1 MIFLGIAIPIGIL
14 LGLLLFFSGLYSRN
28 RLAAAASGGLDMFT
42 TNFENQLDSV
52 ENYLLNLS
60 LNDAT
65 FRSLSEQ
72 TDRTRAYLDAYE
84 IAQGFPAVLAAND
97 TLMGVVLRSGSGNLY
112 VGRYGAAAQQLK
124 QKLNLEAYLGQPGQT
139 NKMMT
144 KGWYLRTIGQ
154 RLYLLRSVF
163 YQKASLTAA
172 VDLRLVFEELVENY
186 GLDGRV
192 IVMNDSGNVL
202 VGDANLLPTKMEWN
216 SEGYCLTK
224 VGRDSRLVVRKQ
236 VKALTVLY
244 LVPYQHFGVDFAP
257 YQILLVFEELVEDYG
272 LDGRVIVMNDSGNVL
287 VGDANLL
294 PTKMEWNSEGYCLTK
309 VGRDSRLVVRKQV
322 KALTVLYLVPYQHF
336 GVDFAP
342 YQILLVMGAVFVLL
356 AIPFLLFYMKHEIFA
371 PMTALVST
379 MDRIGR
385 GELSVRSSVDYRNAE
400 FTQVNE
406 TFNRMIDQI
415 TQLKIDGYEKEL
427 EARRNEMTALKLQIR
442 PHFVLNCL
450 KSVYAM
456 VQTGSREDAQ
466 QLILLLSRYLRY
478 ILSFTATTTPLHTE
492 IEQCCNYA
500 ELSSVGQN
508 DPVEVVCEI
517 DPELSELP
525 LPPVSLLTLVENSVK
540 HGKMIGKTL
549 KITITAKL
557 LETEEGCMAD
567 LSVADN
573 GTGFTAG
580 DLKQL
585 NCAAPQEENGQH
597 VGLFNVV
604 RRLQLLY
611 GEQAA
616 IAFTNNRR
624 GGGARVELF
633 LPIDPVLQKKE
644 GETA

>member
-14 LGLLLFFSGLYSRN
+14 LGLLLFFSGLYNRN
-28 RLAAAASGGLDMFT
+28 RLAAAASGGLDIFT

-60 LNDAT
+60 LNDAS

-97 TLMGVVLRSGSGNLY
+97 ALMGVVLRSGSGNLY
-112 VGRYGAAAQQLK
+112 VGRYGATAQQLK

-172 VDLRLVFEELVENY
+172 VDLRLVFEELV
-186 GLDGRV
+186 
-192 IVMNDSGNVL
+192 
-202 VGDANLLPTKMEWN
+202 K
-216 SEGYCLTK
+216 
-224 VGRDSRLVVRKQ
+224 
-236 VKALTVLY
+236 
-244 LVPYQHFGVDFAP
+244 
-257 YQILLVFEELVEDYG
+257 DYG

-294 PTKMEWNSEGYCLTK
+294 PTKMEWNSAGYCLTK

-356 AIPFLLFYMKHEIFA
+356 AIPFILFYMKQEIFA

-415 TQLKIDGYEKEL
+415 TQLKL

-549 KITITAKL
+549 KITITVKL

-585 NCAAPQEENGQH
+585 NSAAPQEENGQH

>member
-14 LGLLLFFSGLYSRN
+14 LGLLLFFSGLYNRN

-97 TLMGVVLRSGSGNLY
+97 VLMGVVLRSGSGNLY

-172 VDLRLVFEELVENY
+172 VDLRLVFEELVEDY

-192 IVMNDSGNVL
+192 VVMNDSGNVL

-216 SEGYCLTK
+216 S
-224 VGRDSRLVVRKQ
+224 
-236 VKALTVLY
+236 A
-244 LVPYQHFGVDFAP
+244 
-257 YQILLVFEELVEDYG
+257 
-272 LDGRVIVMNDSGNVL
+272 
-287 VGDANLL
+287 
-294 PTKMEWNSEGYCLTK
+294 GYCLTK

-356 AIPFLLFYMKHEIFA
+356 AIPFILFYMKQEIFA

-508 DPVEVVCEI
+508 DSVEVVCEI

-585 NCAAPQEENGQH
+585 NCAAP
-597 VGLFNVV
+597 
-604 RRLQLLY
+604 
-611 GEQAA
+611 
-616 IAFTNNRR
+616 
-624 GGGARVELF
+624 
-633 LPIDPVLQKKE
+633 
-644 GETA
+644 

>member
-14 LGLLLFFSGLYSRN
+14 LGLLLFFSGLYNRN

-97 TLMGVVLRSGSGNLY
+97 VLMGVVLRSGSGNLY
-112 VGRYGAAAQQLK
+112 VGRYGATAQQLK

-172 VDLRLVFEELVENY
+172 VDLRLVFEELV
-186 GLDGRV
+186 
-192 IVMNDSGNVL
+192 
-202 VGDANLLPTKMEWN
+202 K
-216 SEGYCLTK
+216 
-224 VGRDSRLVVRKQ
+224 
-236 VKALTVLY
+236 
-244 LVPYQHFGVDFAP
+244 
-257 YQILLVFEELVEDYG
+257 DYG

-294 PTKMEWNSEGYCLTK
+294 PTKMEWNSAGYCMTK

-356 AIPFLLFYMKHEIFA
+356 AIPFLLFYMKQEIFA

-406 TFNRMIDQI
+406 TFNRM
-415 TQLKIDGYEKEL
+415 
-427 EARRNEMTALKLQIR
+427 
-442 PHFVLNCL
+442 
-450 KSVYAM
+450 
-456 VQTGSREDAQ
+456 
-466 QLILLLSRYLRY
+466 
-478 ILSFTATTTPLHTE
+478 
-492 IEQCCNYA
+492 
-500 ELSSVGQN
+500 
-508 DPVEVVCEI
+508 I

-585 NCAAPQEENGQH
+585 NSAAPQEENGQH

>member
-14 LGLLLFFSGLYSRN
+14 LGLLLFFSGLYNRN

-97 TLMGVVLRSGSGNLY
+97 VLMGVVLRSGSGNLY

-139 NKMMT
+139 NKMVT

-172 VDLRLVFEELVENY
+172 VDLRLVFEELV
-186 GLDGRV
+186 
-192 IVMNDSGNVL
+192 
-202 VGDANLLPTKMEWN
+202 K
-216 SEGYCLTK
+216 
-224 VGRDSRLVVRKQ
+224 
-236 VKALTVLY
+236 
-244 LVPYQHFGVDFAP
+244 
-257 YQILLVFEELVEDYG
+257 DYG

-294 PTKMEWNSEGYCLTK
+294 PTKMEWNSAGYCLTK

-356 AIPFLLFYMKHEIFA
+356 AIPFLLFYMKQEILA

-500 ELSSVGQN
+500 ELSSVGQRSRGGSMRDRPGAQRIALAAGLAADAGGEQRQARQDDRQN
-508 DPVEVVCEI
+508 AEDHDHCKAPRNGRG
-517 DPELSELP
+517 L
-525 LPPVSLLTLVENSVK
+525 
-540 HGKMIGKTL
+540 HGGSF
-549 KITITAKL
+549 
-557 LETEEGCMAD
+557 G
-567 LSVADN
+567 
-573 GTGFTAG
+573 G
-580 DLKQL
+580 
-585 NCAAPQEENGQH
+585 GQWH
-597 VGLFNVV
+597 
-604 RRLQLLY
+604 RLY
-611 GEQAA
+611 GRGSEAAEQCSPAGGEWTARRAVQCGTAA
-616 IAFTNNRR
+616 AAALW
-624 GGGARVELF
+624 GAGSHRLY
-633 LPIDPVLQKKE
+633 Q
-644 GETA
+644 

>member
-14 LGLLLFFSGLYSRN
+14 LGLLLFFSGLYNRN

-97 TLMGVVLRSGSGNLY
+97 ALMGVVLRSGSGNLY
-112 VGRYGAAAQQLK
+112 VGRYGETAQQLK

-144 KGWYLRTIGQ
+144 RGWYLRTIGQ

-163 YQKASLTAA
+163 YQKASLTVA
-172 VDLRLVFEELVENY
+172 VDLRLVFEELVKDY

-192 IVMNDSGNVL
+192 VVMNDSGNVL

-216 SEGYCLTK
+216 SAGYC
-224 VGRDSRLVVRKQ
+224 
-236 VKALTVLY
+236 
-244 LVPYQHFGVDFAP
+244 
-257 YQILLVFEELVEDYG
+257 
-272 LDGRVIVMNDSGNVL
+272 M
-287 VGDANLL
+287 
-294 PTKMEWNSEGYCLTK
+294 TKM
-309 VGRDSRLVVRKQV
+309 GRDSRLVVRKQV

-356 AIPFLLFYMKHEIFA
+356 AIPFILFYMKQEIFA

-406 TFNRMIDQI
+406 TFNR
-415 TQLKIDGYEKEL
+415 
-427 EARRNEMTALKLQIR
+427 MTALKLQIR

-585 NCAAPQEENGQH
+585 NSAAPQEENGQH

-644 GETA
+644 GETV

>member
-1 MIFLGIAIPIGIL
+1 MIAYLE
-14 LGLLLFFSGLYSRN
+14 GLLAETWGTSCIVVTR
-28 RLAAAASGGLDMFT
+28 GGVGYELD
-42 TNFENQLDSV
+42 L
-52 ENYLLNLS
+52 
-60 LNDAT
+60 
-65 FRSLSEQ
+65 
-72 TDRTRAYLDAYE
+72 
-84 IAQGFPAVLAAND
+84 PAH
-97 TLMGVVLRSGSGNLY
+97 TM
-112 VGRYGAAAQQLK
+112 
-124 QKLNLEAYLGQPGQT
+124 
-139 NKMMT
+139 
-144 KGWYLRTIGQ
+144 
-154 RLYLLRSVF
+154 
-163 YQKASLTAA
+163 ASL
-172 VDLRLVFEELVENY
+172 
-186 GLDGRV
+186 
-192 IVMNDSGNVL
+192 
-202 VGDANLLPTKMEWN
+202 P
-216 SEGYCLTK
+216 
-224 VGRDSRLVVRKQ
+224 
-236 VKALTVLY
+236 
-244 LVPYQHFGVDFAP
+244 
-257 YQILLVFEELVEDYG
+257 
-272 LDGRVIVMNDSGNVL
+272 
-287 VGDANLL
+287 
-294 PTKMEWNSEGYCLTK
+294 
-309 VGRDSRLVVRKQV
+309 
-322 KALTVLYLVPYQHF
+322 
-336 GVDFAP
+336 
-342 YQILLVMGAVFVLL
+342 
-356 AIPFLLFYMKHEIFA
+356 
-371 PMTALVST
+371 
-379 MDRIGR
+379 GR
-385 GELSVRSSVDYRNAE
+385 GESV
-400 FTQVNE
+400 
-406 TFNRMIDQI
+406 
-415 TQLKIDGYEKEL
+415 
-427 EARRNEMTALKLQIR
+427 ALYTSL
-442 PHFVLNCL
+442 V
-450 KSVYAM
+450 V
-456 VQTGSREDAQ
+456 REDAQ

-508 DPVEVVCEI
+508 DSVEVVCEI

>member
-1 MIFLGIAIPIGIL
+1 MERPLLRRQLVMIFLGIAIPIGIL

-60 LNDAT
+60 LNDAA

-192 IVMNDSGNVL
+192 VVMNDSGNVL

-236 VKALTVLY
+236 VK
-244 LVPYQHFGVDFAP
+244 
-257 YQILLVFEELVEDYG
+257 E
-272 LDGRVIVMNDSGNVL
+272 
-287 VGDANLL
+287 
-294 PTKMEWNSEGYCLTK
+294 
-309 VGRDSRLVVRKQV
+309 
-322 KALTVLYLVPYQHF
+322 LTVLYLVPYQHF

-356 AIPFLLFYMKHEIFA
+356 AIPFLMFYMKQEIFA

-525 LPPVSLLTLVENSVK
+525 LPPVSALDVSIQAQILNLLMDLQDEKKLTYVF
-540 HGKMIGKTL
+540 
-549 KITITAKL
+549 ITH
-557 LETEEGCMAD
+557 D
-567 LSVADN
+567 LSVVKHISHEIMVMYLGQCVEYAK
-573 GTGFTAG
+573 TE
-580 DLKQL
+580 DLFKNPL
-585 NCAAPQEENGQH
+585 HPYTKGLLDAVPIPSLKAKKLSTEVMRGELTSPVDPAPGCRFAARCP
-597 VGLFNVV
+597 
-604 RRLQLLY
+604 Y
-611 GEQAA
+611 ATDA
-616 IAFTNNRR
+616 CR
-624 GGGARVELF
+624 GRDIPLKEVEPGHF
-633 LPIDPVLQKKE
+633 VSC
-644 GETA
+644 THF

>member
-1 MIFLGIAIPIGIL
+1 MERPSLRRQLVMIFLGIAIPIGIL
-14 LGLLLFFSGLYSRN
+14 LGLLLYFSGLYNRN

-97 TLMGVVLRSGSGNLY
+97 ALMGVVLRSGSGNLY
-112 VGRYGAAAQQLK
+112 VGRYGATAQQLK

-172 VDLRLVFEELVENY
+172 VDLRLVFEELV
-186 GLDGRV
+186 
-192 IVMNDSGNVL
+192 
-202 VGDANLLPTKMEWN
+202 K
-216 SEGYCLTK
+216 
-224 VGRDSRLVVRKQ
+224 
-236 VKALTVLY
+236 
-244 LVPYQHFGVDFAP
+244 
-257 YQILLVFEELVEDYG
+257 DYG

-294 PTKMEWNSEGYCLTK
+294 PTKMEWNSAGYCLTK

-356 AIPFLLFYMKHEIFA
+356 AIPFILFYMKQEIFA

-525 LPPVSLLTLVENSVK
+525 LPPVSLLTLVDVPAFLPGKDQEQKGIIRHGAKILYAYSEATVPKVTLIMRKAYGGAYIAMNSKTMGADLVYAWPIAEIAVMGSEGAVEILYKKRLAASPDPETEFQQLKQEYEESFLNPDIAERRGFVDEVILPEETRDKLVAAFRFLDIKKDSALKLQSGKK
-540 HGKMIGKTL
+540 HGNIPL
-549 KITITAKL
+549 
-557 LETEEGCMAD
+557 
-567 LSVADN
+567 
-573 GTGFTAG
+573 
-580 DLKQL
+580 
-585 NCAAPQEENGQH
+585 
-597 VGLFNVV
+597 
-604 RRLQLLY
+604 
-611 GEQAA
+611 
-616 IAFTNNRR
+616 
-624 GGGARVELF
+624 
-633 LPIDPVLQKKE
+633 
-644 GETA
+644 

>member
-1 MIFLGIAIPIGIL
+1 MERPSLRRQLVMIFLGIAIPIGIL
-14 LGLLLFFSGLYSRN
+14 LGLLLFFSGIYSRN

-172 VDLRLVFEELVENY
+172 VNLR
-186 GLDGRV
+186 
-192 IVMNDSGNVL
+192 
-202 VGDANLLPTKMEWN
+202 
-216 SEGYCLTK
+216 
-224 VGRDSRLVVRKQ
+224 
-236 VKALTVLY
+236 
-244 LVPYQHFGVDFAP
+244 
-257 YQILLVFEELVEDYG
+257 LVFEELVEDYG

-322 KALTVLYLVPYQHF
+322 KTLTVLYLVPYQHF
-336 GVDFAP
+336 GVD
-342 YQILLVMGAVFVLL
+342 
-356 AIPFLLFYMKHEIFA
+356 FA

-585 NCAAPQEENGQH
+585 NSAAPQEENGQH